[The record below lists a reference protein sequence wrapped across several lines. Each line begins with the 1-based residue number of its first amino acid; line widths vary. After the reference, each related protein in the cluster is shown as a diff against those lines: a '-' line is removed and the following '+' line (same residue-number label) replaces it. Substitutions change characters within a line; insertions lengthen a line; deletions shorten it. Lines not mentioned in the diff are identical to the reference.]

1 MVIIGI
7 DPGLTD
13 VVSTKLVSSS
23 VSRSNAGKQKVETVE
38 IFSAESGQK
47 IINSKE
53 ERHGNGSTD
62 D

>member
-13 VVSTKLVSSS
+13 VVSTKLVPSL

-38 IFSAESGQK
+38 ILFIGPGQK
-47 IINSKE
+47 IINSRE
-53 ERHGNGSTD
+53 ERSGNGSTYN
-62 D
+62 